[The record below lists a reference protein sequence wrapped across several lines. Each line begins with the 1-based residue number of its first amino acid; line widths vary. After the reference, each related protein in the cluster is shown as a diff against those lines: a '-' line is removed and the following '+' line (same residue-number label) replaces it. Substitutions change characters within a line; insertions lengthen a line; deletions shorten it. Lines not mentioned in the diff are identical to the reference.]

1 MDIELLK
8 TFLEVTES
16 RHFGRA
22 AEHLFLTPAAVSAR
36 IRQLEQMLGVTLLH
50 RTRGNIQVTTEG
62 ERLLPHAKKLLQAW
76 ADTLDDLSLKLEP
89 DNRFS
94 IGAHTSIWRCKLPLL
109 SQSLIGLI
117 ENHSLNIESHS
128 HMELVTQV
136 LAQQLDIAFLL
147 DLPQHPELQTLKIA
161 ELQLALFTSSATQTD
176 DTQLEPPAYLHIEW
190 SAAFAAFRTKRMSIE
205 KPLLRTTDAA
215 VALSIME
222 RMDCSAYLPTT
233 MPTEALPLRQI
244 TSAPR
249 FTQPIYLIYKM
260 GREHDEKLG
269 KFLHQL
275 KSDAKILATQ
285 DA

>member
-22 AEHLFLTPAAVSAR
+22 AENLFLTPAAVSAR

-62 ERLLPHAKKLLQAW
+62 ERLLPHARKLLRAW
-76 ADTLDDLSLKLEP
+76 TETLDDLSLKLEQ

-117 ENHSLNIESHS
+117 ENHSLNLESHS
-128 HMELVTQV
+128 HTELITQV
-136 LAQQLDIAFLL
+136 LAQQLDMAFLL
-147 DLPQHPELQTLKIA
+147 DLPQHPELNTLKIA
-161 ELQLALFTSSATQTD
+161 ELQLALFTSSATETD
-176 DTQLEPPAYLHIEW
+176 EPHMAQSSYLHLEW
-190 SAAFAAFRTKRMSIE
+190 SAAFAAFHTKRLSFE

-215 VALSIME
+215 VALSLME
-222 RMDCSAYLPTT
+222 NMGCSTYLPIS
-233 MPTEALPLRQI
+233 MSSEALPLRQI
-244 TSAPR
+244 SSAPR

-260 GREHDEKLG
+260 GREHEEKLG
-269 KFLHQL
+269 QFLRR
-275 KSDAKILATQ
+275 LAGIEVE
-285 DA
+285 

>member
-22 AEHLFLTPAAVSAR
+22 AENLFLTPAAVSAR

-62 ERLLPHAKKLLQAW
+62 ERLLPHARKLLLAW
-76 ADTLDDLSLKLEP
+76 ADTLDDLSLKLEQ

-94 IGAHTSIWRCKLPLL
+94 IGAQTSIWRCKLPLL
-109 SQSLIGLI
+109 SQSLIALI
-117 ENHSLNIESHS
+117 ENHSLNLESHS
-128 HMELVTQV
+128 HTELVAQV

-147 DLPQHPELQTLKIA
+147 DLPQHPELHTLKIA
-161 ELQLALFTSSATQTD
+161 ELQLALFTSSTTGTD
-176 DTQLEPPAYLHIEW
+176 DPQIIQSSYLHLEW
-190 SAAFAAFRTKRMSIE
+190 SAAFAAFHTKRVSIE

-215 VALSIME
+215 VALSLME
-222 RMDCSAYLPTT
+222 QMGCSAYLPTS
-233 MPTEALPLRQI
+233 MSTEALPLRQI
-244 TSAPR
+244 SSAPR

-260 GREHDEKLG
+260 GREHEEKLG
-269 KFLHQL
+269 QFLQQL
-275 KSDAKILATQ
+275 TRFEV
-285 DA
+285 